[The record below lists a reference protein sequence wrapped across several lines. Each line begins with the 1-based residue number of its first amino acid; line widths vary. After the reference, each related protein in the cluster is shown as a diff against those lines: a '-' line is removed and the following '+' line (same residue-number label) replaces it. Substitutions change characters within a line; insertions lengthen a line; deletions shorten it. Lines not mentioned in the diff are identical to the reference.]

1 MITAIASRRVVTS
14 ATSAP
19 AEAVVRI
26 DPPRILSVE
35 PIRGDY
41 HDAVARA
48 SAIDFGDR
56 PITPAFIDAHTHL
69 ALAFL
74 RGLETKLPRGANLV
88 EDFFFRYESLL
99 GAEDVRAFVRASA
112 YESLLSGVGLVYDH
126 YYFGE
131 AVADAIAS
139 TGLAAVVA
147 PTLQD
152 LGGPGRA
159 MHEQALEDTAR
170 IADGWSDRGIFAAV
184 GPHAT
189 DTVSEALM
197 ERALALAEGKSL
209 PVHVHVAQSVE
220 EYRRS
225 IEQRGASP
233 FEWLDRVG
241 VLARAPR
248 ALFVHALFAS
258 DSDLDRLD
266 PSRHALGF
274 CPFSQVVFGI
284 PARADRWRA
293 RGRTF
298 FVATDCAA
306 SNDAMNVQKEL
317 RFLAGLGTAAVSG
330 GAEYEAFLREGG
342 LDRAGAVAASRAA
355 AARFDAHELL
365 ARVWDV
371 PGSLHPAFV
380 AGVLAPGALAN
391 AIVWNH
397 AHPSMWPLH
406 DVARSL
412 AFGDTAGA
420 IHAMFVCGKEIGRAG
435 DYHASVLESVEC
447 RDARTEANARLAAL
461 LAGV

>member
-1 MITAIASRRVVTS
+1 MNTAIASRRVVTS

-19 AEAVVRI
+19 APAVVRI
-26 DPPRILSVE
+26 SPPRIVSVD
-35 PIRGDY
+35 PIDGDY
-41 HDAVARA
+41 RDAVARA
-48 SAIDFGDR
+48 SAIDFGER

-74 RGLETKLPRGANLV
+74 RGLEPKLPRGANLV

-99 GAEDVRAFVRASA
+99 TAGDARAFVRASA

-131 AVADAIAS
+131 EVADGIAS
-139 TGLAAVVA
+139 TGLSAVVA

-159 MHEQALEDTAR
+159 MYDAALEATAR
-170 IADGWSDRGIFAAV
+170 IAEGWSDRGIFAAA

-197 ERALALAEGKSL
+197 ERALALAEAKSL
-209 PVHVHVAQSVE
+209 PLHVHVAQSVE

-225 IEQRGASP
+225 FEERNASP
-233 FEWLDRVG
+233 FEWLDRIG

-258 DSDLDRLD
+258 DGDLDRLD
-266 PSRHALGF
+266 PARHALGF

-317 RFLAGLGTAAVSG
+317 RFVAGIGTSAVSAS
-330 GAEYEAFLREGG
+330 AEYEAFLREGG
-342 LDRAGAVAASRAA
+342 VDCANGVAAARAA
-355 AARFDAHELL
+355 AARFDAYDLL
-365 ARVWDV
+365 SRVWDV

-380 AGVLAPGALAN
+380 AGVLVPGALAN
-391 AIVWNH
+391 LVVWNH
-397 AHPSMWPLH
+397 EHPSMWPLH
-406 DVARSL
+406 DVHRSL

-435 DYHASVLESVEC
+435 DYHASVLESVEY
-447 RDARTEANARLAAL
+447 REATTEATARLAAL
-461 LAGV
+461 LARA